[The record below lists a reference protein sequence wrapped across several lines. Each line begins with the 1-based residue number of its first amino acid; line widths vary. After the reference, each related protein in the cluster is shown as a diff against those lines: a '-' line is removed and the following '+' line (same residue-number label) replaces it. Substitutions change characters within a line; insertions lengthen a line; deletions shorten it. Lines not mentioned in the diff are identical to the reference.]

1 MDSNFFIS
9 FLDFLIKYNLY
20 QTILS
25 IIFSLII
32 AGIYYYFFLKKI

>member
-1 MDSNFFIS
+1 MDSNFLYLFR
-9 FLDFLIKYNLY
+9 FLIKYNLY